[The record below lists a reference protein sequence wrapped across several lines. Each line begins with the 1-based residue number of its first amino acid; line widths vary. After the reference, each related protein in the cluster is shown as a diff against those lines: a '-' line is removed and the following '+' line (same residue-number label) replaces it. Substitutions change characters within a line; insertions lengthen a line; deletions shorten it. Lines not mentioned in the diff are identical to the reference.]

1 MRPAATVTTTGQGID
16 SEVRFFG
23 LGAEGYA
30 LRAARKAKTA
40 HPESLVGIEI
50 RRDGGTREILD
61 VSLDRD
67 GRVWYTRIR

>member
-1 MRPAATVTTTGQGID
+1 MTEATVTTAGQGID
-16 SEVRFFG
+16 SEVHFSG

-30 LRAARKAKTA
+30 LRAAATAKEA
-40 HPESLVGIEI
+40 HPEGLVGIEI
-50 RRDGGTREILD
+50 RRDGGAREILD